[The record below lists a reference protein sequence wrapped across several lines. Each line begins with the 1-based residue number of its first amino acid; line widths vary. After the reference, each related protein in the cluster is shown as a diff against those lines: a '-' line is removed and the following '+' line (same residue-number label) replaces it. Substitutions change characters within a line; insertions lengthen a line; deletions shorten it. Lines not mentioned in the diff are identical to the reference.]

1 MANYITGDW
10 YLASVATQVRMNTI
24 NVRPSA
30 NVENATYLDSLI
42 RNELYVNIILV
53 KSSNQCFSDIYCV

>member
-1 MANYITGDW
+1 MANYITADW

-30 NVENATYLDSLI
+30 KVENATYL
-42 RNELYVNIILV
+42 Y
-53 KSSNQCFSDIYCV
+53 